1 MMRFLNLQ
9 NRLSMKAFNETI
21 SRANSKKI
29 VIHHT
34 CYIDDDIILAA
45 LCQNDL
51 VFFDDCLYSQYL
63 FLKKYAKVLADK
75 SITCVLGFST

>member
-1 MMRFLNLQ
+1 
-9 NRLSMKAFNETI
+9 MKAFNETI

-75 SITCVLGFST
+75 SIACVLGFST